1 MVGFAFAYC
10 LPPTALRNCQ
20 MLNVERAGGATDT
33 TPLWP
38 IMGITIITPTNCT
51 IIGWWR
57 LRWII
62 IGQKYAHVSVIRNEC
77 RTAWPVADIR
87 TSRSC
92 AVNSHST
99 YKRMRVAV
107 RQFSQSQSL
116 AITFAFVLALFSAQ
130 KFCFFLQSHKFTFIL
145 YLHMYVYVYV
155 YTVKCI
161 FIYLQFICLAARWLT
176 IKSFE

>member
-1 MVGFAFAYC
+1 MVGYGFAYC

-20 MLNVERAGGATDT
+20 MLNVERARGATDT

-107 RQFSQSQSL
+107 RQFSQSQSQSL

-130 KFCFFLQSHKFTFIL
+130 KFCFFLQSHKFTFIFT
-145 YLHMYVYVYV
+145 YV
-155 YTVKCI
+155 CI
-161 FIYLQFICLAARWLT
+161 CVCIY
-176 IKSFE
+176 S